1 MKIQPW
7 LILCLQDS
15 ADFQTGCI
23 QRNIQIRNQ
32 TVHKPYIFKKFI
44 RPNRYMDHYKLIVD
58 HSRFIRSNDLLIEFL
73 VNFSVRKDQIYSV
86 ICIDSILLLTHIIPV
101 GLFFYY
107 MHRSHFPFHLLYHT
121 IEKRPD
127 FLCTQI
133 HGQEP
138 VLALPF

>member
-73 VNFSVRKDQIYSV
+73 VNFSVWKDQIYSV
-86 ICIDSILLLTHIIPV
+86 ICIDSILVLTHIIPV
-101 GLFFYY
+101 GLFFTICTV
-107 MHRSHFPFHLLYHT
+107 SAFPFTFY
-121 IEKRPD
+121 IIP
-127 FLCTQI
+127 
-133 HGQEP
+133 
-138 VLALPF
+138 